1 MEVLGGKK
9 WLSSEPGKG
18 TSFFFTIPY
27 KKQVA
32 ETLAIKE
39 ARVAEG
45 FVFPVKKTILV
56 AEDAG
61 SNFQLVKYF
70 LSGTNSEII
79 GAVNG
84 KEAVEKCL
92 SNRNIDLVLM
102 DIKMPVMDGYTA
114 VRLIREANIAIPIIA
129 QTAYVEDKE
138 RAIESGC
145 SGFISKPFDKNGLL
159 KIISEF
165 I

>member
-1 MEVLGGKK
+1 MA
-9 WLSSEPGKG
+9 
-18 TSFFFTIPY
+18 FI
-27 KKQVA
+27 
-32 ETLAIKE
+32 
-39 ARVAEG
+39 R
-45 FVFPVKKTILV
+45 ILV